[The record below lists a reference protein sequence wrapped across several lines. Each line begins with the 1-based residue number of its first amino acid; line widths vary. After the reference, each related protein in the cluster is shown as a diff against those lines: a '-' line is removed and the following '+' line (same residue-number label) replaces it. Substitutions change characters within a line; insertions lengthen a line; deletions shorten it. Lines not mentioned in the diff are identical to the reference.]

1 MTGLFGSR
9 CRTSQQRGWG
19 MSKGWIA
26 GMIAAAFCA
35 AGFSTGPASARP
47 PVRAERQPTVQQP
60 PPAIAAPTAP
70 VAPAPSKAA
79 PPENPAVTPV
89 APSDAATAPIA
100 PEQATG
106 PAAIAPVE
114 APAPAAPAPTTITAP
129 AAPTQGIPP
138 PEDPRLAQVYAV
150 FDASCAQCHQ
160 TGKLT
165 QPSPSAALASILDL
179 PQLARQSHLVRAGQP
194 DASLLYQVLLDR
206 HRPLELG
213 LDTKWPGAD
222 DIARV
227 RTWIAELPAL
237 PATCSLKK
245 PITSDDVAAAIDVA
259 AAAAGEAAARELRF
273 ITLAHLANACA
284 TPTEMDG
291 YRQALAKVL
300 NSLSWG
306 SQPVVPVAVDEAKT
320 VLSFKLSDIGWV
332 DEHWNALARA
342 EPKAIA
348 ADLTAKLKAPAANPR
363 PIRGDWLTFAATRPP
378 LYAELLGLPPTL
390 DETARL
396 LGINRRSDTPDG
408 RGMRAGLKTSPITRG
423 PRVIERHQA
432 DTRRFWLA
440 HDFADGLGEHDIFE
454 RPLGG
459 VRGATD
465 KAQFRD
471 DGQRL
476 IFSLPNGF
484 FAFALY
490 ESDGHRI
497 DQLPQRLELDA
508 ARSAGATLAAQ
519 SCLGCHTAGLK
530 AFTDQMRSHLGSDKF
545 TGPRDVKDLALA
557 LYDTQNDWG
566 RVLDED
572 GYRYRRA
579 MIQAAIDPDMTI
591 GGLEPIAA
599 LASQY
604 TRNVDLKMAAAEL
617 GMLPDALDAKLADTT
632 LAERSLGHRL
642 RQGLLTRADAN
653 RLIFALNAPAAPTP
667 SPQPQAVT
675 ASGTSI
681 ALALWT
687 SQSVYKPGELMTVY
701 AQPSAPCYLTLI
713 SVNAAGKATVLF
725 PSEFD
730 PDNLVRPDAPFAL
743 PGDKAPYQ
751 FRLKDPGTETL
762 IGRCQTQA
770 KFPAGVE
777 PDYERQRFTVLGS
790 YENFLRTSYS
800 LDTDAARNRA
810 AAKAAIKDAKLVPAP
825 ESTARAAVSI
835 TIK

>member
-1 MTGLFGSR
+1 MTGLIGSR
-9 CRTSQQRGWG
+9 CRTWLQREWG
-19 MSKGWIA
+19 MGKGR
-26 GMIAAAFCA
+26 IAAAIA
-35 AGFSTGPASARP
+35 AAVWIAASSSWPAFARP
-47 PVRAERQPTVQQP
+47 PVRAEKIQAGQPT
-60 PPAIAAPTAP
+60 PPAVAAPEAASPAAVPEPTTPAAAAEMTP
-70 VAPAPSKAA
+70 QSTSKPAEPPTTPPVTDPVAVAPAPV
-79 PPENPAVTPV
+79 P
-89 APSDAATAPIA
+89 
-100 PEQATG
+100 
-106 PAAIAPVE
+106 
-114 APAPAAPAPTTITAP
+114 PTTITAP
-129 AAPTQGIPP
+129 AVPALGITP
-138 PEDPRLAQVYAV
+138 PEDPRLAQVFAV
-150 FDASCAQCHQ
+150 FDATCAQCHQ
-160 TGKLT
+160 TGKLS
-165 QPSPSAALASILDL
+165 QPSPSGALGNILDL
-179 PQLARQSHLVRAGQP
+179 PQVARQSHLVRAGQP
-194 DASLLYQVLLDR
+194 DASLIYQVLLDR
-206 HRPLELG
+206 HRPLEL
-213 LDTKWPGAD
+213 TPEIKWPGAD

-227 RTWIAELPAL
+227 RTWIAELPAQT
-237 PATCSLKK
+237 ATCVLKK
-245 PITSDDVAAAIDVA
+245 PVTSDDIATAIDA
-259 AAAAGEAAARELRF
+259 AVTTAGEAAARELRF

-284 TPTEMDG
+284 TPAEMES
-291 YRQALAKVL
+291 YRQALSKIL

-306 SQPVVPVAVDEAKT
+306 SQPIAPVAIDEAKT
-320 VLSFKLSDIGWV
+320 ILAFKLSDIGWV

-342 EPKAIA
+342 EPKAHA
-348 ADLTAKLKAPAANPR
+348 TDLAAKLKAPAANPR
-363 PIRGDWLTFAATRPP
+363 PIRGDWLAFAATSPP

-396 LGINRRSDTPDG
+396 LGINRRSDTIDG
-408 RGMRAGLKTSPITRG
+408 RGMRAGLKTSSITRG

-432 DTRRFWLA
+432 DTRRFWLT
-440 HDFADGLGEHDIFE
+440 HDFADSLGEHDIFE

-459 VRGATD
+459 IRGAPD

-471 DGQRL
+471 EGQRL

-484 FAFALY
+484 FAFGLY
-490 ESDGHRI
+490 EPDGHRI

-508 ARSAGATLAAQ
+508 PRSAGATLAAQ
-519 SCLGCHTAGLK
+519 SCLSCHTAGLK
-530 AFTDQMRSHLGSDKF
+530 TFTDQMRGHLGSDKF

-557 LYDTQNDWG
+557 HYDTQNDWV

-579 MIQAAIDPDMTI
+579 LIQAGIDPDMTI
-591 GGLEPIAA
+591 GGLEPTTA
-599 LASQY
+599 LANRY

-617 GMLPDALDAKLADTT
+617 GMRPDALDILLAETT
-632 LAERSLGHRL
+632 LADRSLGHRL

-653 RLIFALNAPAAPTP
+653 RLILALNSPTAATPAPQTLAVA
-667 SPQPQAVT
+667 QPQAV
-675 ASGTSI
+675 APAGSNI

-687 SQSVYKPGELMTVY
+687 SQSVYKPGDLMTVY

-730 PDNLVRPDAPFAL
+730 PDNLVRPDAPFAI

-751 FRLKDPGTETL
+751 FRLKDVGTETV

-800 LDTDAARNRA
+800 LDTEAARSRT
-810 AAKAAIKDAKLVPAP
+810 AAKNNLKVAKSTP
-825 ESTARAAVSI
+825 ESAARAAVNI